1 MGETQKINHLIL
13 IAVMLLFMTNI
24 AMASNVASPTA
35 EEDITGGMHSYL
47 LSLDLFQKFS
57 DD

>member
-24 AMASNVASPTA
+24 AMASNVASRTA
-35 EEDITGGMHSYL
+35 EEDITAGGMH
-47 LSLDLFQKFS
+47 
-57 DD
+57 